1 MPLRRWSL
9 RSLQITTFIV
19 LAMGSAPSAQAQNTT
34 GYGCYFVTSSGQVM
48 NLESLC
54 GGQRQPESVAPL
66 PALPSLPIDPSVGA
80 TAAPAANESQPRSRN
95 GIAVNQSPNGIVIM
109 TRPDGSAEWSYSR
122 NVSEEGDRIILIAE
136 PDRPT
141 RPNDF
146 TNVLPTA
153 DQRNSIFQGSAPA
166 QSISQPSV
174 LQRSPAQSF
183 EDRSVFS
190 RPSPLT
196 ERPEVSPFA
205 HQSSIFRSAPAAASN
220 GQVFQQSTSIFEWY
234 NPASAQSA
242 SDENPAPTR
251 R

>member
-1 MPLRRWSL
+1 MPLRRWSS
-9 RSLQITTFIV
+9 RSLQFAAFIA
-19 LAMGSAPSAQAQNTT
+19 LSLGSVPSAQAQNTA

-48 NLESLC
+48 NLEALC
-54 GGQRQPESVAPL
+54 GGQRQPEPVAPL
-66 PALPSLPIDPSVGA
+66 PALPSLPVDPSMDA
-80 TAAPAANESQPRSRN
+80 TAAPAANGGQPRSRN

-122 NVSEEGDRIILIAE
+122 NVSEEGDRLILIAE

-153 DQRNSIFQGSAPA
+153 EQRNSIFQGSAPR
-166 QSISQPSV
+166 SITTPSV
-174 LQRSPAQSF
+174 IERPPAQSF

-205 HQSSIFRSAPAAASN
+205 QQSSIFRSAPAAASN

-234 NPASAQSA
+234 NPAPAQSE
-242 SDENPAPTR
+242 SDEESAPDR
-251 R
+251 E